1 MPRALAPQDGDT
13 QLTTCSFSPQNR
25 SVQPE
30 FQDRQAHASC
40 VQRVGHQT
48 PLALESSDI
57 QPALQKRALGSWSR
71 PCSHHCAFFS
81 PAQGHRE
88 GPGSLLQDPGTWG
101 HSAAGPPPTQARAL
115 AFPTPEVRGLWGA
128 GWGLEVGAVSGHQQ
142 GLGLFLPVL
151 SPGPVSSPS
160 RLSAF
165 SSLVFIS
172 LFSSAST
179 AGRQPPHRVDS
190 AKPSLSAFP
199 YQLGWASHVPPAQ
212 P

>member
-1 MPRALAPQDGDT
+1 MFDPEQKPVSKSLGDAESSG
-13 QLTTCSFSPQNR
+13 LSEWGYSAHDMLFLSPQNR

-30 FQDRQAHASC
+30 FQDRQAHAGC

-57 QPALQKRALGSWSR
+57 RPALQKGASGSWSHPR
-71 PCSHHCAFFS
+71 SHHCAFFS

-88 GPGSLLQDPGTWG
+88 GPGSLLKDPGTWG
-101 HSAAGPPPTQARAL
+101 HSAAGPPHTQARAP
-115 AFPTPEVRGLWGA
+115 ASSTPAVRGLWGA

-142 GLGLFLPVL
+142 GLGPLPSCPL
-151 SPGPVSSPS
+151 PRPGFFPT

-172 LFSSAST
+172 PLLQCFRCWTSVSSQS
-179 AGRQPPHRVDS
+179 R
-190 AKPSLSAFP
+190 FC
-199 YQLGWASHVPPAQ
+199 
-212 P
+212 